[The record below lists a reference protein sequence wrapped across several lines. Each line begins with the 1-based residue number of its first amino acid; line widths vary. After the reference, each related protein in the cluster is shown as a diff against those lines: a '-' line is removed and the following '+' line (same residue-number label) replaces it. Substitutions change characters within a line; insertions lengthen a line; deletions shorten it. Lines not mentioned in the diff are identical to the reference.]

1 MKSSIFNFNKV
12 FFVGLFSSVITAALG
27 YAFRLLILYYTDY
40 DLVSYNLSE
49 FMVSL
54 SYFCSLG
61 GIRFVINESLK
72 DTFCLMS
79 TSGGGSS
86 SNPYRFIAPA
96 PSSNNPAPTNNIS
109 SNNSSRNR
117 FRHILPAPTTNN
129 PVPTNYPSSN
139 NPSSNPVTTS
149 NNVVKVTIDKNYSGK
164 NYFVGHYTDRNWKLT
179 RLFVAIDSNLLHSSD
194 GKHYLGNW
202 LCEFREKFFEVK
214 DIDSTFEGQEPKL
227 YHMGVANK
235 RDKAKITDYINSVN
249 NNHLKDNVRKLP
261 LDAKLIDELLRNN

>member
-1 MKSSIFNFNKV
+1 LKSSIFNFKV

-164 NYFVGHYTDRNWKLT
+164 NYFVGHYTDRN
-179 RLFVAIDSNLLHSSD
+179 
-194 GKHYLGNW
+194 
-202 LCEFREKFFEVK
+202 
-214 DIDSTFEGQEPKL
+214 
-227 YHMGVANK
+227 
-235 RDKAKITDYINSVN
+235 
-249 NNHLKDNVRKLP
+249 
-261 LDAKLIDELLRNN
+261 

>member
-1 MKSSIFNFNKV
+1 MVS
-12 FFVGLFSSVITAALG
+12 
-27 YAFRLLILYYTDY
+27 Y
-40 DLVSYNLSE
+40 SYNLSE

-86 SNPYRFIAPA
+86 
-96 PSSNNPAPTNNIS
+96 
-109 SNNSSRNR
+109 RNR

-129 PVPTNYPSSN
+129 PAPTNYPSSN

-164 NYFVGHYTDRNWKLT
+164 DYFVGHYTDKN
-179 RLFVAIDSNLLHSSD
+179 
-194 GKHYLGNW
+194 
-202 LCEFREKFFEVK
+202 
-214 DIDSTFEGQEPKL
+214 
-227 YHMGVANK
+227 
-235 RDKAKITDYINSVN
+235 
-249 NNHLKDNVRKLP
+249 
-261 LDAKLIDELLRNN
+261 